1 MKLLRIGEKG
11 REKPAALDNNGKIR
25 DISSHIKDLNPSTLN
40 FETISKIQNIDLSSL
55 PEISSSERIGACI
68 TDPGKF
74 VAIGLNYSDHAAE
87 TGAAVPTEPIM
98 FMKATSSICGPN
110 DDVEIV
116 SGSKKL
122 DWEVE
127 LGIVIGKNAKHIS
140 ESQSQEHILGYCLV
154 NDVSE
159 REWQIEKMGQWVKGK
174 SHDTYGPIGPY
185 LVTKDE
191 IKDVNNLNMTLDVN
205 GERMQTGNTNTM
217 IFNVDIIVSYVSKFM
232 SLQAGD
238 IITTGTPPGVGMGK
252 KPQIFLKAGD
262 QMKLSIDNLG
272 DEVNSLEG
280 SFDLS
285 TGNDSDLNN
294 NQTVDVGDKD
304 NSAEILEEDPF
315 PVKRPFQKKSPAA
328 PEPEGHMLKKFSPAA
343 PEGHAFKKFLP
354 AAPGGHV
361 QKIFRLRRLPGIS
374 QIRFFPPFRIFPPF
388 PLASENFPPFPLP
401 PFPNA

>member
-1 MKLLRIGEKG
+1 MKLLRVGEKG

-25 DISSHIKDLNPSTLN
+25 DISSHIKDLNPSALN
-40 FETISKIQNIDLSSL
+40 FETISKIQNLDLSNL
-55 PEISSSERIGACI
+55 PEISSSERLGACV

-74 VAIGLNYSDHAAE
+74 VDIGLNYSDHAAE

-140 ESQSQEHILGYCLV
+140 ENQSQEHILGYCLV

-252 KPQIFLKAGD
+252 KPQVFLKEGD
-262 QMKLSIDNLG
+262 KMKLNIDNLG
-272 DEVNSLEG
+272 EQNSKL
-280 SFDLS
+280 
-285 TGNDSDLNN
+285 
-294 NQTVDVGDKD
+294 V
-304 NSAEILEEDPF
+304 
-315 PVKRPFQKKSPAA
+315 PV
-328 PEPEGHMLKKFSPAA
+328 
-343 PEGHAFKKFLP
+343 
-354 AAPGGHV
+354 
-361 QKIFRLRRLPGIS
+361 
-374 QIRFFPPFRIFPPF
+374 
-388 PLASENFPPFPLP
+388 
-401 PFPNA
+401 

>member
-1 MKLLRIGEKG
+1 MKLLRIGSKG
-11 REKPAALDNNGKIR
+11 KEKPAAIDGDGKIR
-25 DISSHIKDLNPSTLN
+25 DITSHVNDLNPTNLN
-40 FETISKIQNIDLSSL
+40 FDIISKIQSADLSTL
-55 PEISSSERIGACI
+55 PEIPSSERIGSCI
-68 TDPGKF
+68 TNPGKF

-98 FMKATSSICGPN
+98 FMKAPSSICGPN

-116 SGSKKL
+116 AGSKKL

-127 LGIVIGKNAKHIS
+127 LGIIIGKEAKHIS
-140 ESQSQEHILGYCLV
+140 ENQSQDHILGYCLV

-191 IKDVNNLNMTLDVN
+191 VKDVNNLNMILDVN

-232 SLQAGD
+232 SLQPGD

-252 KPQIFLKAGD
+252 KPQAFLKAGD

-272 DEVNSLEG
+272 EQNSK
-280 SFDLS
+280 
-285 TGNDSDLNN
+285 
-294 NQTVDVGDKD
+294 VV
-304 NSAEILEEDPF
+304 
-315 PVKRPFQKKSPAA
+315 PV
-328 PEPEGHMLKKFSPAA
+328 
-343 PEGHAFKKFLP
+343 
-354 AAPGGHV
+354 
-361 QKIFRLRRLPGIS
+361 
-374 QIRFFPPFRIFPPF
+374 
-388 PLASENFPPFPLP
+388 
-401 PFPNA
+401 